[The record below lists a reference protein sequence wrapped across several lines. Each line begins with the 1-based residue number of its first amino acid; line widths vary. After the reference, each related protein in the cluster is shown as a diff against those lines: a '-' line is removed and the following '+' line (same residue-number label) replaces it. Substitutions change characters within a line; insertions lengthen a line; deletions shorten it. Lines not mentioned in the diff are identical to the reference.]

1 MATHIEGEMGA
12 TVKDYRQYYS
22 LERYLFEEVGERF
35 RERGFLDAFDF
46 FCIVIWKANRAKSKI
61 AQKIMDISPDSL
73 SGGSLEERV
82 HHLTKT
88 LSEKQ
93 KPEDR
98 LSYLMNDLKFRL
110 PMASAILTV
119 LYPDKFTIYDVRVC
133 NQLSEKERYLRLVN
147 RSDFEEVW
155 KGYTDFKKAV
165 EDAVPHVSGLRDKD
179 RYLWGE
185 DFYKQLSRD
194 IENEF
199 KTTKSA

>member
-1 MATHIEGEMGA
+1 MRMTSA
-12 TVKDYRQYYS
+12 TVMDYGQFYD
-22 LERYLFEEVGERF
+22 LESYLLETVRERF
-35 RERGFLDAFDF
+35 REQGFLCAFDF

-82 HHLTKT
+82 NHLTKT

-93 KPEDR
+93 TPKDR
-98 LSYLMNDLKFRL
+98 LRYLMNDLKFRL

-119 LYPDKFTIYDVRVC
+119 LYPDEFTIYDMRVC

-155 KGYTDFKKAV
+155 KGYVDFKKAV

-179 RYLWGE
+179 RHLWGE

-194 IENEF
+194 IGNEF
-199 KTTKSA
+199 KTTKSV